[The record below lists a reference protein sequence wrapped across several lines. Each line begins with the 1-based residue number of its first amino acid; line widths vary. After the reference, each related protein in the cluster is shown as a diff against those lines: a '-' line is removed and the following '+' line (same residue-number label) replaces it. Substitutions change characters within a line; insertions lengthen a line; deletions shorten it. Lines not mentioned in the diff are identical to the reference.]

1 MLKLPLIKR
10 GLIMR
15 LRKVGWTAAVA
26 VLFAAPLALSA
37 CTHGPSVASVWHHG
51 AKKGADGK
59 PFAVKLTPAP
69 GAANQPITTEI
80 GTSINGGKVTNVTMT
95 DSAGRAVPG
104 TMRADGASWVPG
116 IQLTYHAT
124 YKATVD
130 AVGPNG
136 QKQSRT
142 TTFTTMA
149 DPGGGSVT
157 STLYMQDGQT
167 YGVGMPV
174 ALQFDTP
181 IPDSAK
187 GAVERRLFVQSD
199 PPQVGVWHWFG
210 DDQVMYRPQN
220 YWQTGTKI
228 TVRAA
233 LGGLPIG
240 DGKYLDSDRTANS
253 TIGGKMVFQVNN
265 ANKQMQV
272 IQDDKVVKTFPV
284 SLGESNTPTS
294 SGNMVLMT
302 HEYTSLFDV
311 PGEYRVDVMYA
322 ERFTWDGQ
330 YLHAAPWS
338 EGEQGYTN
346 VSHGCVNLSQSN
358 AEWVYNNSH
367 IGDPVSVSGTEVH
380 VTPGDGW
387 TVWDMSWQ
395 DYIKGSALPQQDLL
409 NQAAAESATGKG
421 KAAPHV
427 N

>member
-1 MLKLPLIKR
+1 
-10 GLIMR
+10 MR
-15 LRKVGWTAAVA
+15 LTKVGWAAAVA
-26 VLFAAPLALSA
+26 ALATAPLALSA
-37 CTHGPSVASVWHHG
+37 CTHGPSVAAVWHHG
-51 AKKGADGK
+51 KKLGTDGK
-59 PFAVKLTPAP
+59 PFSVHVTPAS

-80 GTSINGGKVTNVTMT
+80 GTVSNGGKINSVTMT
-95 DSAGRAVPG
+95 DASGRPVPG
-104 TMRADGASWVPG
+104 TERPDGSSWVPG

-124 YKATVD
+124 YHVTVNAT
-130 AVGPNG
+130 GPNG
-136 QKQSRT
+136 EKQSKT

-149 DPGGGSVT
+149 DPGGDTIT

-187 GAVERRLFVQSD
+187 AAVEKRLFVQSD

-210 DDQVMYRPQN
+210 DDQVMFRPEK

-228 TVRAA
+228 TVRSA
-233 LGGLPIG
+233 LGGLKVG
-240 DGKYLDSDRTANS
+240 DKYLDSDRTATS
-253 TIGGKMVFQVNN
+253 TIGSKTVFQVNN
-265 ANKQMQV
+265 SNHQMQV
-272 IQDDKVVKTFPV
+272 FQNDKLVKTFPV
-284 SLGESNTPTS
+284 SLGEPNTPTS
-294 SGNMVLMT
+294 SGNMVLMS

-311 PGEYRVDVMYA
+311 PGEYRVNVMYA

-338 EGEQGYTN
+338 EGDQGYTN
-346 VSHGCVNLSQSN
+346 VSHGCVNLSQTN
-358 AEWVYNNSH
+358 AEWVYNNSK

-387 TVWDMSWQ
+387 TVWDMSWP

-409 NQAAAESATGKG
+409 NRAAAEAGSGHNSRT
-421 KAAPHV
+421 APHV

>member
-1 MLKLPLIKR
+1 
-10 GLIMR
+10 MR

-26 VLFAAPLALSA
+26 AIFAAPLALSA
-37 CTHGPSVASVWHHG
+37 CTHGPSVGSVLHRNSTRG
-51 AKKGADGK
+51 SDGK
-59 PFAVKLTPAP
+59 PFTVKVTPAA
-69 GAANQPITTEI
+69 GAVNEPITTEI
-80 GTSINGGKVTNVTMT
+80 GTSTNGGKITSVTMT

-104 TMRADGASWVPG
+104 TLRADGASWVPG

-124 YKATVD
+124 YKATVN

-136 QKQSRT
+136 HKQSRT
-142 TTFTTMA
+142 TTFTTMS
-149 DPGGGSVT
+149 DPGGGTVA
-157 STLYMQDGQT
+157 STLYMSDGQT

-187 GAVERRLFVQSD
+187 ASVERRLFVASD
-199 PPQVGVWHWFG
+199 PPQPGVWHWFG
-210 DDQVMYRPQN
+210 DDQVLYRPQN

-233 LGGLPIG
+233 LGGLPLG
-240 DGKYLDSDRTANS
+240 GGKYLDTDRTAS
-253 TIGGKMVFQVNN
+253 SVIGSKTVFQVDN
-265 ANKQMQV
+265 ATKHMQV
-272 IQDDKVVKTFPV
+272 YQNDKLVKTFPI
-284 SLGESNTPTS
+284 SLGEANTPTS

-338 EGEQGYTN
+338 EGQQGYTN
-346 VSHGCVNLSQSN
+346 VSHGCVNLSQTD
-358 AEWVYNNSH
+358 AGWVYDNSH
-367 IGDPVSVSGTEVH
+367 IGDPVTVSGTEVH
-380 VTPGDGW
+380 ITPGDGW
-387 TVWDMSWQ
+387 TVWDMSWT

-409 NQAAAESATGKG
+409 NQAAAESGGGHSKT
-421 KAAPHV
+421 APHV